1 MRNTMA
7 GYIFRIAIMVLCMPS
22 FAGER
27 ITGMYSNMEYNKE
40 SSDVSGIEIF
50 IVFSRDGFKAI
61 FQDAEGSPSVPV
73 IVPIVVKG
81 SSVSFD
87 LSDRVGYSGK
97 FEGRIS
103 SGKLVGKFLN
113 SAIGKDGGEKIVLKR
128 GNSYWQ

>member
-1 MRNTMA
+1 MA

-27 ITGMYSNMEYNKE
+27 ITGVYSNMEYNKE

-50 IVFSRDGFKAI
+50 IVFSRDGFKVI

-87 LSDRVGYSGK
+87 LLDRVGYSGK

-113 SAIGKDGGEKIVLKR
+113 SAIGKHGGEKIVLKR
-128 GNSYWQ
+128 GKSYWQ